1 MELYP
6 GLALCRVFYE
16 FSMYEYEA
24 NLAQTNWM
32 RWQDLLNGRS
42 DGMKDVLII
51 MVVEWLVFVFF
62 LNYVGKKSPLFFF
75 RRKPASSSQ
84 RTSLGRDGSGAFD
97 QVEKA
102 DVAQEVAEVSLRSAN
117 LINGGVAD
125 KQVGKYSGGMKRRLS
140 VAIKIE
146 FSNSLYVICLGIYSC
161 A

>member
-51 MVVEWLVFVFF
+51 MVVEWL
-62 LNYVGKKSPLFFF
+62 
-75 RRKPASSSQ
+75 

-140 VAIKIE
+140 VAIKI
-146 FSNSLYVICLGIYSC
+146 
-161 A
+161 